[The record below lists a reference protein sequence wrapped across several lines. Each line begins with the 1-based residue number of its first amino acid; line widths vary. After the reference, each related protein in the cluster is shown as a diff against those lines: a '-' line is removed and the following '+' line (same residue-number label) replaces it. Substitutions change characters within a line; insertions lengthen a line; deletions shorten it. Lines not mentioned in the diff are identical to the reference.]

1 MLVSDYI
8 PGGTMPTS
16 KARRAAI
23 YCRISSDRDGDRL
36 GVGRQEKLCRDL
48 VAARGWTVAAV
59 YVDDD
64 VSAYS
69 GRRRPS
75 FEAMREAIEAGA
87 ADAVVAVD
95 QDRLWR
101 RMTEI
106 VRWTEWTADRD
117 VVVVTTSGDV
127 DTSTADGILKLH
139 VLGAV
144 AENESRKKSERIKR
158 QRDQAAQAG
167 LAQGGGRRPFGYT
180 ANGAELVDDEAALVR
195 EAVDRVLDGA
205 SLYAIA
211 TDWNRRG
218 IKSATGGRWSVTS
231 LRTCIAG
238 TRIAGLRTHRG
249 TVVGPA
255 AWPAIVTADE
265 HARIRARL
273 KDPRVH
279 RVGRPPV
286 SLLGGLI
293 RCGRCGGRL
302 VSSRY
307 PNGARRYMC
316 PKTPQGATCGGLA
329 IVAEPVEELVVDAVL
344 AATATAKIGKPGRAK
359 PAAQGDDV
367 ETWETRLAELADLFA
382 DGSIGRAEWMRARDK
397 VEAGLRAARATRD
410 RSFADADTA
419 RWATPGALA
428 AAWPQLTT
436 DQRRQALIAIVD
448 RVVIAPSGPARR
460 FDPARVSIT
469 WRT

>member
-1 MLVSDYI
+1 MS
-8 PGGTMPTS
+8 TS

-69 GRRRPS
+69 GRKRPA

-101 RMTEI
+101 LMTEI
-106 VRWTEWTADRD
+106 VRWIEWTADRD
-117 VVVVTTSGDV
+117 LVVVTTSGDT
-127 DTSTADGILKLH
+127 DTSTADGILQLH
-139 VLGAV
+139 VKGAF

-158 QRDQAAQAG
+158 QRDQAALEG
-167 LAQGGGRRPFGYT
+167 IPNGGGRRPFGYT
-180 ANGAELVDDEAALVR
+180 ANGAELVDDEAVLVR
-195 EAVDRVLDGA
+195 EAVDRVLDGD

-218 IKSATGGRWSVTS
+218 IKSSTGGRWSVTS

-238 TRIAGLRTHRG
+238 TRIAGLRTHG
-249 TVVGPA
+249 KDEETGDPVVVGPA
-255 AWPAIVTADE
+255 AWPAIITADE

-316 PKTPQGATCGGLA
+316 PTTPQGGTCGGLA

-344 AATATAKIGKPGRAK
+344 AATATAKIRKPGRAK
-359 PAAQGDDV
+359 PAADGDDV

-419 RWATPGALA
+419 RWAAPGALA

-436 DQRRQALIAIVD
+436 DQRRQALTAIVD